1 MKPCSRCKIIKP
13 ATEFWLANRATGQLS
28 KRCKACDK
36 AAYHESRQRHI
47 ADRRRKERE
56 RYRRR
61 CADGWQSPH
70 LTPAQKEQLQR
81 YHREYY
87 GKHREIF
94 LARTA
99 AKDAARRFDKWLAG
113 ELRHH
118 KNAGQMIF
126 RGFYCPA
133 CGVGLKGRPAH
144 LHHVRSYTPPD
155 YLYTLPLCRTC
166 HTELHQIQRELGVPI
181 LEATRR
187 FLLRLGDNSSSCQT
201 DSPDHGV

>member
-1 MKPCSRCKIIKP
+1 
-13 ATEFWLANRATGQLS
+13 
-28 KRCKACDK
+28 
-36 AAYHESRQRHI
+36 
-47 ADRRRKERE
+47 
-56 RYRRR
+56 
-61 CADGWQSPH
+61 
-70 LTPAQKEQLQR
+70 
-81 YHREYY
+81 
-87 GKHREIF
+87 
-94 LARTA
+94 
-99 AKDAARRFDKWLAG
+99 
-113 ELRHH
+113 
-118 KNAGQMIF
+118 MIF